1 MVRQA
6 VPESAERSDG
16 KTQGP
21 AGPPGG
27 AQADAGR
34 LAAGA
39 QPGRLQ
45 SPERS
50 DGGNWRSPQSGA
62 FAGMA
67 QAKLWLA
74 PTYTKVH

>member
-6 VPESAERSDG
+6 VTKSAERSDG

-27 AQADAGR
+27 KQADAGR

-45 SPERS
+45 SPEQS
-50 DGGNWRSPQSGA
+50 DGG
-62 FAGMA
+62 
-67 QAKLWLA
+67 
-74 PTYTKVH
+74 TKTIRWQRGHGP

>member
-6 VPESAERSDG
+6 VTESAERSDG

-39 QPGRLQ
+39 KPGRLQ

-50 DGGNWRSPQSGA
+50 DGG
-62 FAGMA
+62 
-67 QAKLWLA
+67 
-74 PTYTKVH
+74 Y